1 MHVAEIPNFYV
12 FEFVFLNLFVFVFV
26 AAFLLSQEPGDCSEV
41 DLSKLGVLSKRGIC
55 IFGAWFYEELWSI
68 HARYVAPR
76 VFYGASLDP
85 ADAVLH
91 P

>member
-26 AAFLLSQEPGDCSEV
+26 VAFLLSQEPGDCSEV
-41 DLSKLGVLSKRGIC
+41 DLSKLGVKQAGNLY
-55 IFGAWFYEELWSI
+55 FYEELRFI
-68 HARYVAPR
+68 HAQYVAPP